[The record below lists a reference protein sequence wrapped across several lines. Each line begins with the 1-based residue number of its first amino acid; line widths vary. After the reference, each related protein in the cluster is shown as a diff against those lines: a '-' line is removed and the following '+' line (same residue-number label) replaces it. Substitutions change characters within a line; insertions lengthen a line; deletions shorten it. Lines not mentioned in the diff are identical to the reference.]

1 MNAKQKSVLLMLC
14 TAFLWSLAGVFIKVI
29 EWPPLAI
36 VCTRSLVATIT
47 MYLFVRKQKFEWSW
61 PMLAAALSYTAFTY
75 CIILSTKL
83 TTSANAVMMQYTAPI
98 YVAFLSWFFLKEKI
112 RKSDWFCLIAVI
124 GGMALFFMDQMGGG
138 SNLIGNIIAIGNG
151 LSFAFLSIFLRF
163 QRNGH
168 PEQSI
173 FLGTLLA
180 FLIGIPFTIGQNIPS
195 LKSIVVIIIAGIVVS
210 LGYRMFTEA
219 SKNLSALQSVM
230 LPVLDPILNPVWV
243 FLIVGERPSAT
254 AFLGGVIVLV
264 AITLR
269 SLLLM
274 REGANQNAQN
284 KYSGQSSPQ

>member
-1 MNAKQKSVLLMLC
+1 MSTKQKAVLLMLC
-14 TAFLWSLAGVFIKVI
+14 TAFLWSLAGVFIKII
-29 EWPPLAI
+29 EWSPLAI

-47 MYLFVRKQKFEWSW
+47 MYFFVRKQKFEWSW
-61 PMLAAALSYTAFTY
+61 PMLAAALSYATFTY

-98 YVAFLSWFFLKEKI
+98 YVAFLSWFLLKEKI
-112 RKSDWFCLIAVI
+112 RRSDWLCLIAVI
-124 GGMALFFMDQMGGG
+124 GGMALFFMDQMGS

-163 QRNGH
+163 QKNGH

-180 FLIGIPFTIGQNIPS
+180 FLIGIPFTIGQSIPS
-195 LKSIVVIIIAGIVVS
+195 PKSIVVIIIAGIVVS

-243 FLIVGERPSAT
+243 FLIVGERPSIT
-254 AFLGGVIVLV
+254 ALLGGVIVLV

-269 SLLLM
+269 SLFLM
-274 REGANQNAQN
+274 KEGADQSAEKNT
-284 KYSGQSSPQ
+284 SSQSSPQ

>member
-1 MNAKQKSVLLMLC
+1 MLC

-83 TTSANAVMMQYTAPI
+83 TTSANAVMMQYRLRPVGVVSGHQHFPKHCQLPGLSATGAYLSALHLLYPCQAGYYLRYGPDDQHLQRLQRYRGNSGKQCGRRDRHIGCASGGNCRCYRGCGISGKHSPLACDTTAPI

-151 LSFAFLSIFLRF
+151 LSFAFLAPAPTTE
-163 QRNGH
+163 H
-168 PEQSI
+168 PKRIAAYQS
-173 FLGTLLA
+173 FCVSPHS
-180 FLIGIPFTIGQNIPS
+180 GIW
-195 LKSIVVIIIAGIVVS
+195 
-210 LGYRMFTEA
+210 A
-219 SKNLSALQSVM
+219 SV
-230 LPVLDPILNPVWV
+230 
-243 FLIVGERPSAT
+243 
-254 AFLGGVIVLV
+254 
-264 AITLR
+264 
-269 SLLLM
+269 
-274 REGANQNAQN
+274 REFM
-284 KYSGQSSPQ
+284 KKEKKP

>member
-1 MNAKQKSVLLMLC
+1 MSTKQKAVLLMLC
-14 TAFLWSLAGVFIKVI
+14 TAFLWSLAGVFIKII
-29 EWPPLAI
+29 EWSPLAI

-47 MYLFVRKQKFEWSW
+47 MYFFVRKQKFEWSW
-61 PMLAAALSYTAFTY
+61 PMLAAALSYATFTH

-98 YVAFLSWFFLKEKI
+98 YVAFLSWFLLKEKI
-112 RKSDWFCLIAVI
+112 RRSDWLCLIAVI
-124 GGMALFFMDQMGGG
+124 GGMALFFMDQMG
-138 SNLIGNIIAIGNG
+138 SNNLIGNIIAIGNG

-163 QRNGH
+163 QKNGH

-180 FLIGIPFTIGQNIPS
+180 FLIGIPFTIGQSIPS
-195 LKSIVVIIIAGIVVS
+195 PKSIVVIIIAGIVVS

-243 FLIVGERPSAT
+243 FLIVGERPSIT
-254 AFLGGVIVLV
+254 ALLGGVIVLV

-269 SLLLM
+269 SLFLM
-274 REGANQNAQN
+274 KEGSDQSAEKNT
-284 KYSGQSSPQ
+284 SSQSSPQ

>member
-1 MNAKQKSVLLMLC
+1 MSTKQKAVLLMLC
-14 TAFLWSLAGVFIKVI
+14 TAFLWSLAGVFIKII
-29 EWPPLAI
+29 EWSPLAI

-47 MYLFVRKQKFEWSW
+47 MYFFVRKQKFEWSW
-61 PMLAAALSYTAFTY
+61 PMLAAALSYATFTY

-98 YVAFLSWFFLKEKI
+98 YVAFLSWFLLKEKI
-112 RKSDWFCLIAVI
+112 RRSDWLCLIAVI
-124 GGMALFFMDQMGGG
+124 GGMALFFMDQMG
-138 SNLIGNIIAIGNG
+138 SNNLIGNIIAIGNG

-163 QRNGH
+163 QKNGH

-180 FLIGIPFTIGQNIPS
+180 FLIGIPFTIGQSIPS
-195 LKSIVVIIIAGIVVS
+195 PKSIVVIIIAGIVVS

-243 FLIVGERPSAT
+243 FLIVGERPSIT
-254 AFLGGVIVLV
+254 ALLGGVIVLV

-269 SLLLM
+269 SLFLM
-274 REGANQNAQN
+274 KEGADQSAEKNT
-284 KYSGQSSPQ
+284 SSQSSPQ

>member
-1 MNAKQKSVLLMLC
+1 MLC

-151 LSFAFLSIFLRF
+151 LSFAFLAPAPTTE
-163 QRNGH
+163 H
-168 PEQSI
+168 PKRIAAYQS
-173 FLGTLLA
+173 FCVSPHS
-180 FLIGIPFTIGQNIPS
+180 GIW
-195 LKSIVVIIIAGIVVS
+195 
-210 LGYRMFTEA
+210 A
-219 SKNLSALQSVM
+219 SV
-230 LPVLDPILNPVWV
+230 
-243 FLIVGERPSAT
+243 
-254 AFLGGVIVLV
+254 
-264 AITLR
+264 
-269 SLLLM
+269 
-274 REGANQNAQN
+274 REFM
-284 KYSGQSSPQ
+284 KKEKKP